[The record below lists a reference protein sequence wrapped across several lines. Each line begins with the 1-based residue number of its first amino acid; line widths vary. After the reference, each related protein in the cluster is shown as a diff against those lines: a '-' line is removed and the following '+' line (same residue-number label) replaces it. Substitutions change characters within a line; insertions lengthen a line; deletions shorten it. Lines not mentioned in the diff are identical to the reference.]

1 MGLSIKIFIFS
12 AIGMVALAIL
22 TFFVVRERDKREK
35 EKNTI
40 FLTEDF
46 FYVNFFGYDGFGE
59 CYASLN
65 YELFMESSKDIFG
78 EKADEVFSTIY
89 VGVDYPYNLSNGD
102 KVKVMVKFKGRQMSR
117 QEVGKDLLERFK
129 EACSDCGLYIKRLL
143 VMVRRM
149 RIAASP
155 LVVKCAFVAAAFAGV
170 VAKVIKS
177 QL

>member
-1 MGLSIKIFIFS
+1 MNGICI
-12 AIGMVALAIL
+12 AICYLLVAV
-22 TFFVVRERDKREK
+22 FVIG
-35 EKNTI
+35 TS
-40 FLTEDF
+40 
-46 FYVNFFGYDGFGE
+46 
-59 CYASLN
+59 YAA
-65 YELFMESSKDIFG
+65 YM
-78 EKADEVFSTIY
+78 T
-89 VGVDYPYNLSNGD
+89 
-102 KVKVMVKFKGRQMSR
+102 
-117 QEVGKDLLERFK
+117 FK